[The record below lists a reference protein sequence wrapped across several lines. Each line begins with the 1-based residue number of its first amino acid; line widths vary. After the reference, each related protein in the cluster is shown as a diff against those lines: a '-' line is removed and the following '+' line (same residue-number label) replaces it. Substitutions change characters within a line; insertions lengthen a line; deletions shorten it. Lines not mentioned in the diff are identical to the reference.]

1 MSKTYNLST
10 MNPFLK
16 KLKKMFKKIEHYV
29 VKPYDEH
36 ANLNIL
42 KELDVNLLEEML
54 NGVNYSI
61 MTTRLDA
68 LAFTENKRLTN
79 HLMIQKHNIEYVLGM
94 KKVSCKHMIQRG
106 I

>member
-1 MSKTYNLST
+1 

-16 KLKKMFKKIEHYV
+16 KLKKIGHFLEHSV
-29 VKPYDEH
+29 VNPYDKD

-42 KELDVNLLEEML
+42 KKLDINLLEEML

-68 LAFTENKRLTN
+68 LAFTEYTENKRFMKKNERLMN

-94 KKVSCKHMIQRG
+94 KR
-106 I
+106 